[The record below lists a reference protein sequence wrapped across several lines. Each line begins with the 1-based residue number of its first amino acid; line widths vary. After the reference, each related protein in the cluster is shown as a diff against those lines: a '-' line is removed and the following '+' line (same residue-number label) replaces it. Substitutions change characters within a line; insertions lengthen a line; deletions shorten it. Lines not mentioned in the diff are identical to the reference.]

1 MRAKRPDSGFSL
13 LEIIVVLA
21 IAGIALTF
29 YAAYARKEANRS
41 ARENLASAAVQE
53 MKGVMTFVLD
63 SDAEPLL
70 ETGNPLYSDEES
82 VNDAYHRR
90 LSNKSNDKDTGPK
103 ANYFLWG
110 DTDNS
115 AKQQRYFFISS
126 NCTSVSKSD
135 YEFGKEY
142 LPCRLN
148 SIAKNSAA
156 MIDRVGFYAPD
167 ETSKSQDGDD
177 MAINRT
183 DIIVA
188 FKSDTKQ
195 DRLGFVDYYPQFS
208 KALTNSGL
216 IVSKSV
222 VVYRSSS
229 TANWQLVMQK
239 NDPTTPV
246 EFVDV
251 VNNIG
256 AVAAYTTGQFGVRFS
271 FNMSD
276 NEQGESGSGSG
287 GAGNTCWNSEESK
300 VTLCYDKAPG
310 TGAHGE
316 DQIVALNMADPKNAR
331 GDQMAGT
338 LKSNL
343 VMENTAR
350 PVYIFKR
357 EYGGDLVLASDG
369 TPERIVY
376 TDDDGNTFMGD
387 FYLGTRSQS
396 VTWNG
401 HSTTGSND
409 TLIDY
414 YRTAAFDTYE
424 LVTPSTSEYSG
435 YEYDQQDITDNNSYI
450 ASYDDGSKTSG
461 SRRFSVQ
468 ACPKIEQS
476 ITLRDAE
483 GNPLTDSDGNK
494 ITKKITREL
503 YPQLSASISSVSAYS
518 HTHDGIYLRQ
528 DKTRENLDSDE
539 IVGMLGGITVQVELA
554 AQDKKSQS
562 GLHDDMN
569 AAGKMIFPNS
579 KYVWVVT
586 STMGMYDS
594 ESGSGK
600 NIVNPLSIS
609 YTITKWCST
618 VPQMGTPA
626 DLLSTTKYESNM
638 DED

>member
-29 YAAYARKEANRS
+29 YATYARKEANRT

-63 SDAEPLL
+63 SDAETSL
-70 ETGNPLYSDEES
+70 EAGNPLYSDEKE
-82 VNDAYHRR
+82 VNEAYHRR
-90 LSNKSNDKDTGPK
+90 LTNKSNDKDTGPQ

-110 DTDNS
+110 DADNS

-126 NCTSVSKSD
+126 NCTSALKSE

-167 ETSKSQDGDD
+167 EASKSQNGDAGD
-177 MAINRT
+177 ALAINRT

-216 IVSKSV
+216 IVSKAV

-256 AVAAYTTGQFGVRFS
+256 TVAAYTTGQFGVRFS

-276 NEQGESGSGSG
+276 NEQGESGSG

-300 VTLCYDKAPG
+300 VTLCYDKASG
-310 TGAHGE
+310 TGMHGE
-316 DQIVALNMADPKNAR
+316 DPILALNMTDPKNAR

-350 PVYIFKR
+350 PVYIFQR
-357 EYGGDLVLASDG
+357 NYGGDLALASDG
-369 TPERIVY
+369 TPERFVY
-376 TDDDGNTFMGD
+376 KDNDGNEFLGD
-387 FYLGTRSQS
+387 FFLGPSSSISTISG
-396 VTWNG
+396 NG
-401 HSTTGSND
+401 AYA
-409 TLIDY
+409 DY
-414 YRTAAFDTYE
+414 YRVKAYDAYE
-424 LVTPSTSEYSG
+424 LVTPSISEYSG
-435 YEYDQQDITDNNSYI
+435 FEYYAQDVTNDSNYTPDYS
-450 ASYDDGSKTSG
+450 DDDKLSG
-461 SRRFSVQ
+461 RHRFSIQ
-468 ACPKIEQS
+468 ACPKIEQD
-476 ITLRDAE
+476 IILRDAE
-483 GNPLTDSDGNK
+483 GNPLTDSDGK
-494 ITKKITREL
+494 IRKVKVTREL
-503 YPQLSASISSVSAYS
+503 FPQLSASLSSVSAYDN
-518 HTHDGIYLRQ
+518 HVHYQIYTRS
-528 DKTRENLDSDE
+528 DKTRSELSSSE
-539 IVGMLGGITVQVELA
+539 IVGMLGGITVQIEFAL
-554 AQDKKSQS
+554 QNKEE
-562 GLHDDMN
+562 GGIHFDMN
-569 AAGKMIFPNS
+569 KGSKPIFPNS
-579 KYVWVVT
+579 KYVWIVT
-586 STMGMYDS
+586 STLGMYDAK
-594 ESGSGK
+594 SGQGK
-600 NIVNPLSIS
+600 NIVNPLSVS

-618 VPQMGTPA
+618 VPQYGTPA
-626 DLLSTTKYESNM
+626 DLLSTTEYQ
-638 DED
+638 

>member
-29 YAAYARKEANRS
+29 YATYARKEANRT

-53 MKGVMTFVLD
+53 MKGIMTFVLD
-63 SDAEPLL
+63 SGAETSL
-70 ETGNPLYSDEES
+70 EAGNPLYSDEKE
-82 VNDAYHRR
+82 VNEAYRRR
-90 LSNKSNDKDTGPK
+90 LTNKSNDKDTGPK

-115 AKQQRYFFISS
+115 AKQQRYFFISK
-126 NCTSVSKSD
+126 NCTSALKSK

-167 ETSKSQDGDD
+167 DADD
-177 MAINRT
+177 ADDALAINRT

-216 IVSKSV
+216 IVSKAV

-229 TANWQLVMQK
+229 AANWQLVMQK

-276 NEQGESGSGSG
+276 NEQGGSGSG

-300 VTLCYDKAPG
+300 VTLCYDKASG

-316 DQIVALNMADPKNAR
+316 EQILALNMTDPKNAR
-331 GDQMAGT
+331 GDEIAGT
-338 LKSNL
+338 LKSNI

-357 EYGGDLVLASDG
+357 KYGGELDFVSDD
-369 TPERIVY
+369 TPERFTYKDSQNQIFY
-376 TDDDGNTFMGD
+376 GDFFLDDDISYRPWD
-387 FYLGTRSQS
+387 
-396 VTWNG
+396 
-401 HSTTGSND
+401 GSEIRGYD
-409 TLIDY
+409 IVSDY
-414 YRTAAFDTYE
+414 YPTAAYDAFE
-424 LVTPSTSEYSG
+424 LVTPSVNDYSG
-435 YEYDQQDITDNNSYI
+435 TDYNPQDITDDANYSAY
-450 ASYDDGSKTSG
+450 YVDGVNTSG
-461 SRRFSVQ
+461 NRRFAVQ
-468 ACPKIEQS
+468 TCPKVKQDI
-476 ITLRDAE
+476 ILRDAE
-483 GNPLTDSDGNK
+483 GQPLLTDEGRK
-494 ITKKITREL
+494 RTVTVVREL
-503 YPQLSASISSVSAYS
+503 YPHLSASISSVSAYGL
-518 HTHDGIYLRQ
+518 DAIIANLYVKQ
-528 DKTRENLDSDE
+528 NENRKELNDAN
-539 IVGMLGGITVQVELA
+539 ILNMLGGVTVQVELA
-554 AQDKKSQS
+554 VQDSTETES
-562 GLHDDMN
+562 RPEHN
-569 AAGKMIFPNS
+569 AGQKLIYPDT
-579 KYVWVVT
+579 KYIWAVT
-586 STMGMYDS
+586 TTMGMYDAQT
-594 ESGSGK
+594 GK
-600 NIVNPLSIS
+600 GINIVNPKSIS
-609 YTITKWCST
+609 YVITKWCST
-618 VPQMGTPA
+618 IPQAGTPT
-626 DLLSTTKYESNM
+626 DLLATTEYK
-638 DED
+638 

>member
-29 YAAYARKEANRS
+29 YATYARKEANRT

-63 SDAEPLL
+63 SDAETAL
-70 ETGNPLYSDEES
+70 EAGNPLYSDEKE
-82 VNDAYHRR
+82 VNEAYHRR
-90 LSNKSNDKDTGPK
+90 LTNKSNDKDTGPQ

-126 NCTSVSKSD
+126 NCTSALKSE

-167 ETSKSQDGDD
+167 EASNSQNGDAL
-177 MAINRT
+177 AINRT

-216 IVSKSV
+216 IVSKAV

-239 NDPTTPV
+239 NDPSTPV

-276 NEQGESGSGSG
+276 NEQGGSGSG
-287 GAGNTCWNSEESK
+287 GAGNTCWNYKESK
-300 VTLCYDKAPG
+300 VTLCYDNAPG

-316 DQIVALNMADPKNAR
+316 EQILALNMTDTTNAR

-350 PVYIFKR
+350 PVYLFKR
-357 EYGGDLVLASDG
+357 EYGGDLALASDG
-369 TPERIVY
+369 TPKRIVY
-376 TDDDGNTFMGD
+376 KDDDGHEFFGDFFMG
-387 FYLGTRSQS
+387 
-396 VTWNG
+396 TWSSMMAMPG
-401 HSTTGSND
+401 HKYDATS
-409 TLIDY
+409 DY
-414 YRTAAFDTYE
+414 YRVKAYDAYE

-435 YEYDQQDITDNNSYI
+435 YEYYATDVT
-450 ASYDDGSKTSG
+450 DDPDYTPNYSDEDKLSG
-461 SRRFSVQ
+461 RHRFAVQ
-468 ACPKIEQS
+468 TCPKVEQE
-476 ITLRDAE
+476 IILRDAE
-483 GNPLTDSDGNK
+483 GNPLTDSDGK
-494 ITKKITREL
+494 IRKVKVTREL
-503 YPQLSASISSVSAYS
+503 FPQLSASLSSVSAYDN
-518 HTHDGIYLRQ
+518 HVHNDIYTRP
-528 DKTRENLDSDE
+528 DKTRSELSSSE
-539 IVGMLGGITVQVELA
+539 IVGMLGGITVQIEFAL
-554 AQDKKSQS
+554 QEKEEGGIHPDSNQGSKQ
-562 GLHDDMN
+562 
-569 AAGKMIFPNS
+569 IFPNS
-579 KYVWVVT
+579 KYVWIVT
-586 STMGMYDS
+586 STLGMYDAK
-594 ESGSGK
+594 SGQGK
-600 NIVNPLSIS
+600 NIVNPLSVS

-618 VPQMGTPA
+618 VPQYGTPA
-626 DLLSTTKYESNM
+626 DLLSTTEYQ
-638 DED
+638 